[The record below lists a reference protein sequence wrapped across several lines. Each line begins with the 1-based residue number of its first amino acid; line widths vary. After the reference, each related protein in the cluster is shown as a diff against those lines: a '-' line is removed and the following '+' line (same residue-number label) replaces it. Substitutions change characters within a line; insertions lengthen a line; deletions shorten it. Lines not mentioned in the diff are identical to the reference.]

1 LLGKLTGGEKMSAI
15 IVLVFLAIIMGIGIS
30 RNKKA
35 STKPNVPLSKIDR
48 KELVLKLN

>member
-1 LLGKLTGGEKMSAI
+1 MSAI
-15 IVLVFLAIIMGIGIS
+15 IVLVFLGIIMGIGIR

-35 STKPNVPLSKIDR
+35 SVFSGMPLSKIDR

>member
-1 LLGKLTGGEKMSAI
+1 MSAI
-15 IVLVFLAIIMGIGIS
+15 IVLVFLGIIMGIGIR

-35 STKPNVPLSKIDR
+35 SKNPFVPLSKINR